1 MSYPMLDSPRHNR
14 MLAALPLE
22 HYARLAEQ
30 LTPVDCQAGQFI
42 GQPGKPVEHV
52 YFPTTCTASLV
63 STTRDGETSELA
75 LVGRDGL
82 LGVSLIL
89 GGETMNHRTM
99 VQSSGRAWRMGAAD
113 FQQELRVNPALHQLA
128 LGHVQALLVQ
138 MAQSIVCSRHHA
150 ISQRLSFWLL
160 SSLDAL
166 SSDHLRVTHEN
177 IASMLGVRRESVTQ
191 ALGKF
196 QADGWVSNSRGK
208 ITIHDR
214 AGLAS
219 QVCECFGI
227 VQSETRRIFERMGQL
242 DGCSSA
248 YGSTA
253 RTIVLP
259 LGDGVV
265 QPQVQDHEWI
275 EDGQALLQKY
285 QDVYDFAPVGM
296 ASLDEQ
302 GRVIGTNLAGAILLG
317 LQRSNHT
324 QPMLTSLLD
333 DGSCEVFMAFHQEV
347 LSGKC
352 RRHCE
357 VSLPASGHRAQVVLR
372 LDATT
377 DESGQ
382 EVRLVM
388 TDITAEHQRM
398 ATSLAQQRCQQALL
412 DHAPFMLWGQ
422 DEAGRLV
429 VANASFKA
437 WMEATPSAMNSLQ
450 GQDLPEWV
458 SAAQQVAETGGL
470 QELPLDLRGQ
480 TRWMEW
486 HQVAQTGPDQP
497 AWTLGYAR
505 DITERK
511 RQEQCQDPT
520 AAHDRLTDWY
530 NRLQFMSRLQE
541 RHAELRRDSRA
552 QAWLVLL
559 HLDDLKRIHEQ
570 FGQVP
575 MEGLL
580 LDFSHRLQACF
591 QEADCVAHLEGNEFG
606 VLLHQPDAHNG
617 PTWAE
622 RVHAQVTG
630 IPFKVGTR
638 LIGLHASLGAAPL
651 WARDDS
657 AQEAL
662 WRAQNALYQ
671 VQTSP
676 QTAELAT
683 SAFTVG
689 YAGANETADLFHWT
703 AAALPGGSTRM
714 AARG

>member
-14 MLAALPLE
+14 LLAALPMDQ
-22 HYARLAEQ
+22 YMRLAEQ
-30 LTPVDCQAGQFI
+30 LTPVDWQAGQFI
-42 GQPGKPVEHV
+42 GQSGKPVEHV

-75 LVGRDGL
+75 QVGRDGL

-89 GGETMNHRTM
+89 GGASMNHRMM
-99 VQSSGRAWRMGAAD
+99 VQSAGRAWRMAAGD
-113 FQQELRVNPALHQLA
+113 FQEELRVNPVLHQLA
-128 LGHVQALLVQ
+128 LGHVQALLIQ

-160 SSLDAL
+160 TSLQAL
-166 SSDHLRVTHEN
+166 SSDQLRVTHEN

-196 QADGWVSNSRGK
+196 QSEGWVSNSRGK

-227 VQSETRRIFERMGQL
+227 VQSETRRIFERLGQL
-242 DGCSSA
+242 EGGISDH
-248 YGSTA
+248 
-253 RTIVLP
+253 RTIGLP
-259 LGDGVV
+259 LCDVAV
-265 QPQVQDHEWI
+265 QPQVLDHEPVD
-275 EDGQALLQKY
+275 DGQALLQKY
-285 QDVYDFAPVGM
+285 QDVYDFAPVGL

-333 DGSCEVFMAFHQEV
+333 DDSREVFMAFHQEV

-372 LDATT
+372 VDATT

-429 VANASFKA
+429 VTNAPFRA
-437 WMEATPSAMNSLQ
+437 WMEAPPSEATGFQ
-450 GQDLPEWV
+450 GQVLPEWV
-458 SAAQQVAETGGL
+458 SAVQQAAEAGGL
-470 QELPLDLRGQ
+470 HELPFDFRGQ
-480 TRWMEW
+480 TRWVEW
-486 HQVAQTGPDQP
+486 HQVEQTGPDQP
-497 AWTLGYAR
+497 IWKLGYAR

-511 RQEQCQDPT
+511 RQEQRLPQS
-520 AAHDRLTDWY
+520 AAQGAWIALHTR
-530 NRLQFMSRLQE
+530 REFMALLQE
-541 RHAELRRDSRA
+541 RHAELQRDSCA

-559 HLDDLKRIHEQ
+559 HLEDLKRIREE
-570 FGQVP
+570 FGQEP

-580 LDFSHRLQACF
+580 LDFAHRLRACF
-591 QEADCVAHLEGNEFG
+591 QEADCVAHLKGNEFG
-606 VLLHQPDAHNG
+606 VLLHQPDAHDG

-622 RVHAQVTG
+622 RVHAQVMG
-630 IPFKVGTR
+630 IPFKVGVTSIR
-638 LIGLHASLGAAPL
+638 LHARLGAAPL
-651 WARDDS
+651 WALDDS

-662 WRAQNALYQ
+662 LRAQNALYQ
-671 VQTSP
+671 AQTSP
-676 QTAELAT
+676 PTAELAT
-683 SAFTVG
+683 RAFTAG
-689 YAGANETADLFHWT
+689 YAGASETADLFHW
-703 AAALPGGSTRM
+703 AAAPLPAGLTRM

>member
-22 HYARLAEQ
+22 HYTRLAEQ
-30 LTPVDCQAGQFI
+30 LTPVDWQAGQFI
-42 GQPGKPVEHV
+42 GQSGKPVEHV
-52 YFPTTCTASLV
+52 YFPTTCTVSLV

-89 GGETMNHRTM
+89 GGETMNHRSM

-128 LGHVQALLVQ
+128 LGHVQALLIQ

-160 SSLDAL
+160 TSLEAL

-242 DGCSSA
+242 DGGSSA

-253 RTIVLP
+253 RTVALP

-265 QPQVQDHEWI
+265 QTQVQDHEWV

-296 ASLDEQ
+296 ASLDER

-324 QPMLTSLLD
+324 QPMFTSLLD

-388 TDITAEHQRM
+388 ADITAEHQRM

-429 VANASFKA
+429 VVNASFKA
-437 WMEATPSAMNSLQ
+437 WMEATPSAMNGLQ

-486 HQVAQTGPDQP
+486 HQVAQTGSDQP
-497 AWTLGYAR
+497 GFKLGYAR

-511 RQEQCQDPT
+511 RQEQRPSPSVV
-520 AAHDRLTDWY
+520 HDDWTDVQ
-530 NRLQFMSRLQE
+530 NHRDFMARLQE
-541 RHAELRRDSRA
+541 RHADLRRDPRQ
-552 QAWLVLL
+552 QAWVVVV
-559 HLDDLKRIHEQ
+559 HLDHFKRIHDQ
-570 FGQVP
+570 FGQGAGD
-575 MEGLL
+575 GLL
-580 LDFSHRLQACF
+580 LDFAHRLQACF
-591 QEADCVAHLEGNEFG
+591 HDADSVAHLKGDEFG
-606 VLLHQPDAHNG
+606 VLLHQPDAHVG

-630 IPFKVGTR
+630 IPFKVGAQ
-638 LIGLHASLGAAPL
+638 LISLHASLGAAPL
-651 WARDDS
+651 WAMDES

-671 VQTSP
+671 AQMTP
-676 QTAELAT
+676 QTAESAT
-683 SAFTVG
+683 GAFTVG
-689 YAGANETADLFHWT
+689 YAGASETADLFHWI
-703 AAALPGGSTRM
+703 AAAPPSGSTRM
-714 AARG
+714 GAGG